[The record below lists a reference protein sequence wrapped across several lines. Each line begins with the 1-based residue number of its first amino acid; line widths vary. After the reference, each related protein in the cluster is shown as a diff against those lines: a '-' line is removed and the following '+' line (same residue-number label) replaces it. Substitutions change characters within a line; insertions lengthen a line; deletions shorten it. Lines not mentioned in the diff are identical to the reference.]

1 MFHDR
6 RDAGQRLA
14 AALKPLHLPSPVLFA
29 LPRGGV
35 PVAAEIAMAL
45 DCPLSLLIVRKVGHP
60 AQPELA
66 LGAIVDGDPPTVV
79 RNDPLIEQSGIGEAE
94 FQRLVDRERP
104 ELARRRGLYALGLP
118 PLPGAYKTAVI
129 VDDGLATGATARAAI
144 GGLRARGWR
153 RIVLAVPVAPV
164 DTLEV
169 FGALADRVVCPVEAH
184 RFYGV
189 GAFYEDFHQ
198 VSDQEV
204 LDCLAARQGGA
215 I

>member
-6 RDAGQRLA
+6 RDAGRRLA

-35 PVAAEIAMAL
+35 PVAAEVAAAL
-45 DCPLSLLIVRKVGHP
+45 GCPLTFLVVRKVGHP

-79 RNDPLIEQSGIGEAE
+79 RNQSLIEQCGIGEAE
-94 FQRLVDRERP
+94 FQALADRERP
-104 ELARRRGLYALGLP
+104 ELARRRRIYAGGLSP
-118 PLPGAYKTAVI
+118 SPGPDSTAVV

-144 GGLRARGWR
+144 EGLRARGWSR
-153 RIVLAVPVAPV
+153 VVLAVPVAPV
-164 DTLEV
+164 ETLDT
-169 FGALADRVVCPVEAH
+169 FRSLADQVVCPGAVH

-189 GAFYEDFHQ
+189 GGFYEDFHQ

-204 LDCLAARQGGA
+204 LDCLRGGKAASA
-215 I
+215 